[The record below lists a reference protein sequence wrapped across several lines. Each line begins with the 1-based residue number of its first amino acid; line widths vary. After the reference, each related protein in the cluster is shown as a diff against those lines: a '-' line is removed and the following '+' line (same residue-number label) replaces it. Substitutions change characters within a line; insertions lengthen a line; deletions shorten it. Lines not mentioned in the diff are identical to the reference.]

1 MISRVRTVTSIL
13 REFICYAS
21 PMDTELER
29 PQGIPH
35 LYRELWRYAAGT
47 RGVLLAAFG
56 LLAGSQLFKLAV
68 PWLAG
73 QAINEIQSAG
83 LAGLPH
89 AGLLLAGVFTATAAS
104 WAMHGPGR
112 VLERNAAMRVREMLF
127 AALTR
132 RVLDAPLAWH
142 EARHTAETVSR
153 VNQATGALYG
163 FAERQYIYLQN
174 SIRLFGPVIA
184 LWLISP
190 VVGLVAV
197 CGYIVLG
204 FLISRFDRRIMDYS
218 LRESQTERRL
228 SAALVDSI
236 GNITTVFALRRREGV
251 ANMMQERLRAT
262 FPPLRRSM
270 VINEAKWCTV
280 DLLSALLWCVLVAL
294 YAWLAASGAPGP
306 DHEVL
311 KLGNVFMVYEYA
323 QEAGDVITAI
333 AVHYSGIVGTQASY
347 AAAQPIHAAGSE
359 KWADA
364 LEPTGW
370 RELNIEGLRFHHA
383 AARSEAPALEGVDLA
398 LRRGRRYALVGP
410 SGAGKST
417 LLRLLAGLDRPHAG
431 TIGFDG
437 RPADDPAAAL
447 RLEST
452 LIPQQAEIFE
462 GTLRENLLLG
472 GSAEEAQ
479 LDAAVR
485 AAAVEDFVAGLPQG
499 LDTPVTER
507 GANWS
512 GGQRQRLALARGM
525 VAAQGSSMLLL
536 DEPTSSLDPDTE
548 RKVLERMLAA
558 HRGACVVSSVHRL
571 NLLDRFDEV
580 VLMHEGRVVDV
591 GPPGELALRS
601 QMFRDLLSA
610 QAASA

>member
-1 MISRVRTVTSIL
+1 MQIDQAL
-13 REFICYAS
+13 
-21 PMDTELER
+21 DR
-29 PQGIPH
+29 PQGIRH
-35 LYRELWRYAAGT
+35 LYHELWRYAAGA
-47 RGVLLAAFG
+47 RG
-56 LLAGSQLFKLAV
+56 LLLGAFALLVGSQLFKLAV

-73 QAINEIQSAG
+73 QAINQIQSGG
-83 LAGLPH
+83 LSGLPH
-89 AGLLLAGVFTATAAS
+89 AGLLLAGVFCATAAS

-112 VLERNAAMRVREMLF
+112 VLERNAAMRVRETLF

-163 FAERQYIYLQN
+163 FAESQYIYLQN
-174 SIRLFGPVIA
+174 GVRLFGPVIA
-184 LWLISP
+184 LWLIAP
-190 VVGLVAV
+190 AVGIVAV
-197 CGYIVLG
+197 CGYMVLG
-204 FLISRFDRRIMDYS
+204 FLISRFDRRIMTYS

-228 SAALVDSI
+228 SAALVDSL
-236 GNITTVFALRRREGV
+236 GNIATVFALRRRNGV
-251 ANMMQERLRAT
+251 ANMMLERMRAT

-294 YAWLAASGAPGP
+294 YAWLAASGASGP
-306 DHEVL
+306 DHQVL

-323 QEAGDVITAI
+323 REAGDVITAI

-347 AAAQPIHAAGSE
+347 AAAQPIEAAGIE

-364 LEPTGW
+364 LDPTGW
-370 RELNIEGLRFHHA
+370 RQLRIEGLRFHHA
-383 AARSEAPALEGVDLA
+383 AARGEAPALEGVDLA
-398 LRRGRRYALVGP
+398 LQRGRRYALVGP

-417 LLRLLAGLDRPHAG
+417 LLRLLAGLDRPQAG

-437 RPADDPAAAL
+437 ELLADPAAAL
-447 RLEST
+447 RLEAT
-452 LIPQQAEIFE
+452 LIPQQSEIFE

-472 GSAEEAQ
+472 ASADDTQ
-479 LDAAVR
+479 LDVALR
-485 AAAVEDFVAGLPQG
+485 LAAAEDFVAGLVQG
-499 LDTPVTER
+499 LDTVVAER

-512 GGQRQRLALARGM
+512 GGQRQRLALARAI
-525 VAAQGSSMLLL
+525 VAAQGSSLLLL

-548 RKVLERMLAA
+548 RKVLDRVLASHA
-558 HRGACVVSSVHRL
+558 GACVVSSVHRL

-580 VLMHEGRVVDV
+580 VLMQDGRVLDA
-591 GPPGELALRS
+591 GPPGDLALRS
-601 QMFRDLLSA
+601 QAFRDLLSA
-610 QAASA
+610 QTASPA

>member
-1 MISRVRTVTSIL
+1 MQIDQAL
-13 REFICYAS
+13 
-21 PMDTELER
+21 DR

-35 LYRELWRYAAGT
+35 LYRELWRYAAGA
-47 RGVLLAAFG
+47 RGVLLGAFA
-56 LLAGSQLFKLAV
+56 LLVGSQLFKLAV

-73 QAINEIQSAG
+73 QAINEIQSGG

-89 AGLLLAGVFTATAAS
+89 AGLLLAGVFAATAAS

-112 VLERNAAMRVREMLF
+112 VLERNAAMRVRETLF
-127 AALTR
+127 GALTR

-153 VNQATGALYG
+153 VSQATGALYG
-163 FAERQYIYLQN
+163 FAESQYIYLQN
-174 SIRLFGPVIA
+174 GVRLFGPVVA
-184 LWLISP
+184 LWLIAP
-190 VVGLVAV
+190 TVGFVAV
-197 CGYIVLG
+197 CGYMVLG
-204 FLISRFDRRIMDYS
+204 FLISRFDRRIMTYS
-218 LRESQTERRL
+218 LRESQAERRL

-236 GNITTVFALRRREGV
+236 GNIATVFALRRRHGV
-251 ANMMQERLRAT
+251 ANMMLDRMRAT
-262 FPPLRRSM
+262 FAPLRRSM

-294 YAWLAASGAPGP
+294 YAWLAGSGASGP

-333 AVHYSGIVGTQASY
+333 AVHYSGIVATQASY
-347 AAAQPIHAAGSE
+347 AAAQPIDAAGTE

-364 LEPTGW
+364 LEPSGW
-370 RELNIEGLRFHHA
+370 RELRIEGLRFHHA
-383 AARSEAPALEGVDLA
+383 AARGEAPALEGVDLA

-417 LLRLLAGLDRPHAG
+417 LLRLLAGLDRPQAG

-437 RPADDPAAAL
+437 TLLADPAAAL
-447 RLEST
+447 RLEAT
-452 LIPQQAEIFE
+452 LIPQQSEIFE

-472 GSAEEAQ
+472 AAADDAQ
-479 LDAAVR
+479 LDAALR
-485 AAAVEDFVAGLPQG
+485 LAAAEDFVAGLAHG
-499 LDTPVTER
+499 LDTLVAER

-512 GGQRQRLALARGM
+512 GGQRQRLALARAM
-525 VAAQGSSMLLL
+525 VAAQGSSLLLL

-548 RKVLERMLAA
+548 RKVLERMLASHA
-558 HRGACVVSSVHRL
+558 GACIVSSVHRL
-571 NLLDRFDEV
+571 NLLDRFDDV
-580 VLMHEGRVVDV
+580 VLMQDGQVLDV
-591 GPPGELALRS
+591 GPAGDLALRS
-601 QMFRDLLSA
+601 QVFRDLLSA
-610 QAASA
+610 QAASPA